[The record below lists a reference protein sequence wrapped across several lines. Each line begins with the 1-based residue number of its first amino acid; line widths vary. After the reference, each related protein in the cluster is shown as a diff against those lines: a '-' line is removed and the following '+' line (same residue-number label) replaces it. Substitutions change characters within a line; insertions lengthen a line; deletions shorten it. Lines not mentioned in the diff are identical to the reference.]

1 MMRLS
6 RSYRS
11 VVLDSGKANK
21 EKRIMRKTAFA
32 LVVAVMILSGCATL
46 SNTADQACDSVA
58 LSWLCGDA

>member
-1 MMRLS
+1 
-6 RSYRS
+6 
-11 VVLDSGKANK
+11 
-21 EKRIMRKTAFA
+21 MRKTAFA